1 MQPIAIESLRSSHPS
16 LFASKPA
23 EHVSKDYKFVST
35 ERAIEILAEANWHP
49 VQIKAP
55 KFRTQDRLETGRH
68 CVVFRNFDI
77 EPSRE
82 VGHVFPSIRLLNSH
96 DWSSRFEL
104 LGGLFRMVCSNGLFV
119 AAQASQISIRHD
131 RVFEDISTFVGGMV
145 EFTGRVMDRV
155 NTWDGYYLNDE
166 QTMRFAQRAAA
177 LRFGDAADASVAQQ
191 IAMPLRSDDQA
202 NTLWNVFNRAQEH
215 LMRGG
220 FRAPNMTRM
229 GRTRRARAIGN
240 LEVER
245 RLNESLWSLAEEF
258 APA

>member
-1 MQPIAIESLRSSHPS
+1 MQPLAIESLRSSYPS

-119 AAQASQISIRHD
+119 AAQASQVSIRHD
-131 RVFEDISTFVGGMV
+131 RAFEDINQFVVGMV

-155 NTWDGYYLNDE
+155 RTWDAIEMAETRTID
-166 QTMRFAQRAAA
+166 FARRAAA
-177 LRFGDAADASVAQQ
+177 LRFGEAADIRVAEQ
-191 IAMPLRSDDQA
+191 IARPIRSDDQRD
-202 NTLWNVFNRAQEH
+202 TLWNVFNRAQEH

-220 FRAPNMTRM
+220 FRAPNLTRM
-229 GRTRRARAIGN
+229 DRTRRARAITN
-240 LEVER
+240 IEVER
-245 RLNESLWSLAEEF
+245 KINENLWNLAEEF
-258 APA
+258 AMA